1 MKIKKHLAQRRKMK
15 ICKAH
20 LINAAELF
28 LSSIMNDMFA
38 KELSAEFIVKVERLG
53 LSNEPFCRVCLMA
66 SLFMYPDNP
75 EKYEVPSDFVKHDG
89 AIDMHGVRRSF
100 ENKLP
105 SGPHAVILKTRGFDE
120 NIVRFMYEIME
131 EDAIDVLVKE
141 INKVQISFDC
151 HKEVKQKE
159 AIRQYVNPKSDK
171 VLMQC
176 MLAIIK
182 KFDPGNFYSIELQ
195 SIKKWMLNNM

>member
-38 KELSAEFIVKVERLG
+38 KELSAEFIVKVESLG
-53 LSNEPFCRVCLMA
+53 LSNEPFCHTCIQYR
-66 SLFMYPDNP
+66 LFMYPKNP
-75 EKYEVPSDFVKHDG
+75 EIYEMPTIFVKHDG
-89 AIDMHGVRRSF
+89 AIDMHMVRGSF
-100 ENKLP
+100 KKEVVR
-105 SGPHAVILKTRGFDE
+105 GPFAVIWETRGFDE
-120 NIVRFMYEIME
+120 NIVRFMYEVME
-131 EDAIDVLVKE
+131 EDGIDELVKE

-159 AIRQYVNPKSDK
+159 TIQQYVNQKSDK
-171 VLMQC
+171 VLIQC

-182 KFDPGNFYSIELQ
+182 KFDPVNFYSIEIQ